1 MIILVISNHELFVQF
16 FRGVKGLT
24 VFNQLNSIV
33 MRQGYT
39 QSLLILIKLFQPGL
53 KAPKK

>member
-24 VFNQLNSIV
+24 VFNQLNSTV
-33 MRQGYT
+33 MMGEGRIQV
-39 QSLLILIKLFQPGL
+39 LLIKLIQPGL
-53 KAPKK
+53 KALKN